1 MKAHSD
7 VVTLIR
13 LIRTLLILLAV
24 LVLFNF
30 YGPFSNRFYFGKL
43 DGYLFLLLAVFQ
55 ALYLFRL
62 WNKVKHDTAADTQ
75 LRYLEY
81 VVYGVLVVYGY
92 KVLDTILSLNLAS
105 EIQQELLPTTF
116 FPSMT
121 LSLVVYLGVILLS
134 ILIFTFRRRL
144 LGSFNQEKL
153 NDNEV
158 RGSL

>member
-1 MKAHSD
+1 ML
-7 VVTLIR
+7 V
-13 LIRTLLILLAV
+13 V

-43 DGYLFLLLAVFQ
+43 DGYMFLLLVAFQ

-62 WNKVKHDTAADTQ
+62 LAKTKNEMNSDSQ

-92 KVLDTILSLNLAS
+92 KTIDTVLSLNLAS
-105 EIQQELLPTTF
+105 EIQPDLLPETF
-116 FPSMT
+116 FPLVL
-121 LSLVVYLGVILLS
+121 LSLALYLLVIILS
-134 ILIFTFRRRL
+134 VLTFTFRKRL
-144 LGSFNQEKL
+144 LGSFSQETIE
-153 NDNEV
+153 DNGI

>member
-7 VVTLIR
+7 LVTLKR
-13 LIRTLLILLAV
+13 LIWTLLTMLVV

-43 DGYLFLLLAVFQ
+43 DGYMFLLLVAFQ

-62 WNKVKHDTAADTQ
+62 LAKTKNEMNSDSQ

-92 KVLDTILSLNLAS
+92 KTIDTVLSLNLAS
-105 EIQQELLPTTF
+105 EIQPDLLPETF
-116 FPSMT
+116 FPLVL
-121 LSLVVYLGVILLS
+121 LSLALYLLVIILS
-134 ILIFTFRRRL
+134 VLTFTFRKRL
-144 LGSFNQEKL
+144 LGSFSQETIE
-153 NDNEV
+153 DNGI

>member
-1 MKAHSD
+1 ML
-7 VVTLIR
+7 V
-13 LIRTLLILLAV
+13 V

-43 DGYLFLLLAVFQ
+43 DGYMFLLLVVFQ

-62 WNKVKHDTAADTQ
+62 LAKAKNKMISDSQ

-92 KVLDTILSLNLAS
+92 KTIDTVLSLNLAS
-105 EIQQELLPTTF
+105 EIQPDLLPETF
-116 FPSMT
+116 FPLVL
-121 LSLVVYLGVILLS
+121 LSLALYLLVIILS
-134 ILIFTFRRRL
+134 VLTFTFRKRL
-144 LGSFNQEKL
+144 LGSFSQETIE
-153 NDNEV
+153 DNGI

>member
-7 VVTLIR
+7 VVTLKR
-13 LIRTLLILLAV
+13 LIWTLLTLLLV

-43 DGYLFLLLAVFQ
+43 DGYLFLLLVVFQ

-62 WNKVKHDTAADTQ
+62 LSKAKNEAVADSQ

-92 KVLDTILSLNLAS
+92 KTFDTVLSLNLAS
-105 EIQQELLPTTF
+105 EIQHELLPTTF
-116 FPSMT
+116 FPLVL
-121 LSLVVYLGVILLS
+121 LSLALYLMVIILS
-134 ILIFTFRRRL
+134 ILTFTFRKRL
-144 LGSFNQEKL
+144 LGSFSQESIE
-153 NDNEV
+153 DNGI

>member
-1 MKAHSD
+1 ML
-7 VVTLIR
+7 V
-13 LIRTLLILLAV
+13 V

-43 DGYLFLLLAVFQ
+43 DGYMFLLLVAFQ

-62 WNKVKHDTAADTQ
+62 LAKTKNEMNSDSQ

-92 KVLDTILSLNLAS
+92 KTIDTVLSLNLAS
-105 EIQQELLPTTF
+105 EIQPDLLPETF
-116 FPSMT
+116 FP
-121 LSLVVYLGVILLS
+121 LILLS
-134 ILIFTFRRRL
+134 LALYLLVIILSVLTFTFRKRL
-144 LGSFNQEKL
+144 LGSFSQETIE
-153 NDNEV
+153 DNGI